1 MKTLKYLFA
10 FALPVLAMVAM
21 SSCSEE
27 EASYTPAGA
36 VSGAQVYFHSANAT
50 TVDLTSTEGGSFDV
64 IVSRQD
70 TTEALNVALSMVVDE
85 ALQAAFTAPEAIAFA
100 AGESTTTLS
109 VAYDA
114 TLFEAIGYADYKTVV
129 LTIADEENT
138 TSYGISSIE
147 MAVGFPEPWSE
158 WAEIGTCTYYLSGYW
173 SGSHSKLKV
182 YYREYLLNEKD
193 AQFYIP
199 GVANAMNITI
209 NYDRTTGNCRVPL
222 QFVTNND
229 TYGPVYVADMASC
242 PLDPKPIE
250 DYPCTYNAETGTFNL
265 LLTYMVSASLGSS
278 ATGHFANPAEETI
291 QLDGFEMPDATVSLE
306 YLGVFANT
314 IGQNSAVVSVEL
326 GADADSA
333 RVAMVP
339 ELSNAALAEILNG
352 TTEYQVVEE
361 NGFVTFPIDATATY
375 YAIAVSYMGGEAAE
389 LGTLT
394 FDAVVGGGSIYD
406 MLEGASIEDYEGDWL
421 FESSYEGDVY
431 QAVGNVSQVEVEG
444 VNYLLCSGFADAASL
459 GYTSDEFLMIFDAE
473 TGLVTLPTQQA
484 PDFTYRGQVYS
495 VLVVTASE
503 AEGTVFSG
511 SLIGGFVDGK
521 IKFLSA
527 EDNKYKA
534 DSFAFYAPDAG
545 LLSNFNHLEW
555 TRYDAAEG
563 ANAGA
568 PAKAREFGKANYVK
582 PVENFSVNSNLE
594 IK

>member
-199 GVANAMNITI
+199 GVANAMNLTI

-265 LLTYMVSASLGSS
+265 LLTYMVSASLGSN

-333 RVAMVP
+333 RVAMVS

-375 YAIAVSYMGGEAAE
+375 YAIAVSYMGGEPAE

-394 FDAVVGGGSIYD
+394 FTAEVGGAA
-406 MLEGASIEDYEGDWL
+406 EAAKIEDFEGDWKFL
-421 FESSYEGDVY
+421 NTYKGKTYE
-431 QAVGNVSQVEVEG
+431 AVGNISIVEIEG
-444 VNYLLCSGFADAASL
+444 TEYLLCSGFADAASL

-473 TGLVTLPTQQA
+473 TGLVTLPTQEVSE
-484 PDFTYRGQVYS
+484 FTYQGQQFGVM
-495 VLVVTASE
+495 VLPASE

-511 SLIGGFVDGK
+511 SLVGK
-521 IKFLSA
+521 LVADKIIFANA
-527 EDNKYKA
+527 EGNKYTA
-534 DSFAFYAPDAG
+534 DSFVFYAPDLG
-545 LLSNFNHLEW
+545 LISYFNKLEW

>member
-36 VSGAQVYFHSANAT
+36 VSGAQVYFHSDNAT

-64 IVSRQD
+64 IVARQD
-70 TTEALNVALSMVVDE
+70 TAEALNVALTMVVDE
-85 ALQAAFTAPEAIAFA
+85 ALQAAFTAPEAISFA
-100 AGESTTTLS
+100 AGETTTTVT

-129 LTIADEENT
+129 LTIADEANT

-158 WAEIGTCTYYLSGYW
+158 WNEIGTCTYYLSGYW
-173 SGSHSKLKV
+173 SGTHSKLKV

-209 NYDRTTGNCRVPL
+209 DYDRTTGNCRVPL
-222 QFVTNND
+222 QFVLNND
-229 TYGPVYVADMASC
+229 TYGPVYVADMGNC
-242 PLDPKPIE
+242 PIDPKPIE
-250 DYPCTYNAETGTFNL
+250 DFPCTYNAETGTFNL
-265 LLTYMVSASLGSS
+265 LVTYLVSADLGGN

-333 RVAMVP
+333 RVAMVS
-339 ELSNAALAEILNG
+339 ELSNAALAEILAG
-352 TTEYQVVEE
+352 TTDYQVVEE
-361 NGFVTFPIDATATY
+361 NGFVTFPIDATGTY

-394 FDAVVGGGSIYD
+394 FTAEVGGAA
-406 MLEGASIEDYEGDWL
+406 EAATIEDFEGDWKFL
-421 FESSYEGDVY
+421 NTYNGKVYES
-431 QAVGNVSQVEVEG
+431 VGNISQVEIEG

-473 TGLVTLPTQQA
+473 TGLVTLPTQDA
-484 PDFTYRGQVYS
+484 PEFTYQGQVFGVMVAMS
-495 VLVVTASE
+495 NS
-503 AEGTVFSG
+503 AESTVFSG
-511 SLIGGFVDGK
+511 SLVGKLVADKIIFVN
-521 IKFLSA
+521 A
-527 EDNKYKA
+527 EDNKYEA
-534 DSFAFYAPDAG
+534 DSFVFYAPDLG
-545 LLSNFNHLEW
+545 LISYFNLLEW

-568 PAKAREFGKANYVK
+568 PAKAREFGKVNFVK
-582 PVENFSVNSNLE
+582 PAQNFSVNSNLE
-594 IK
+594 LQK

>member
-70 TTEALNVALSMVVDE
+70 TTEALNVALTMVVDE

-129 LTIADEENT
+129 LTIADEANT

-147 MAVGFPEPWSE
+147 MTVGFPEPWSE
-158 WAEIGTCTYYLSGYW
+158 WDEIGTCTYYLSGYW
-173 SGSHSKLKV
+173 SGTHSKLKV

-199 GVANAMNITI
+199 GVANAMNLTI
-209 NYDRTTGNCRVPL
+209 DYDRTTGNCRVPL
-222 QFVTNND
+222 QFVLNND
-229 TYGPVYVADMASC
+229 TYGPVYVADMGNC
-242 PLDPKPIE
+242 PIDPQPIE
-250 DYPCTYNAETGTFNL
+250 NFPCTYNAETGTFNL
-265 LLTYMVSASLGSS
+265 LVTYLVSADLGGN

-339 ELSNAALAEILNG
+339 ALSNAALAEILAG
-352 TTEYQVVEE
+352 TTDYQVVEE
-361 NGFVTFPIDATATY
+361 SDFVTFPIDATATY
-375 YAIAVSYMGGEAAE
+375 YVIAVSYMGGEAAE

-394 FDAVVGGGSIYD
+394 FTAEVGGAA
-406 MLEGASIEDYEGDWL
+406 EAAKIEDFEGDWKFL
-421 FESSYEGDVY
+421 NTYKGKVYES
-431 QAVGNVSQVEVEG
+431 VGNISIVEIEG
-444 VNYLLCSGFADAASL
+444 TEYLLCSGFADAASL
-459 GYTSDEFLMIFDAE
+459 GYTSDEFVMLFDAE
-473 TGLVTLPTQQA
+473 TGLVTLPTQDA
-484 PDFTYRGQVYS
+484 PEFTYQGQVFGVMVAMS
-495 VLVVTASE
+495 NSGE
-503 AEGTVFSG
+503 STVFSG
-511 SLIGGFVDGK
+511 SLVGK
-521 IKFLSA
+521 LIADKIIFANA
-527 EDNKYKA
+527 ESNKYEA
-534 DSFAFYAPDAG
+534 DSFVFYAPDLG
-545 LLSNFNHLEW
+545 LISYFNLLEW
-555 TRYDAAEG
+555 TRYEGAEE

-568 PAKAREFGKANYVK
+568 PAKAREFGKVNFVK
-582 PVENFSVNSNLE
+582 PVANFTVNSNLE
-594 IK
+594 LQK